1 MDLSVTDLTSANYR
15 PSPEFTVNLP
25 VIASYLPLTS
35 LYQFSLLYYIGLKND
50 PDPNLSICN
59 VMDQRDTQGQI
70 GMDNH
75 ASVTSDPP
83 DAEKQINVLKMGGD
97 GELTCQWPHPL

>member
-1 MDLSVTDLTSANYR
+1 
-15 PSPEFTVNLP
+15 
-25 VIASYLPLTS
+25 
-35 LYQFSLLYYIGLKND
+35 
-50 PDPNLSICN
+50 
-59 VMDQRDTQGQI
+59 MDQRDTQGQI